1 MEAVSIH
8 TELRQSRKDQI
19 ANSGKMGQN
28 LPCGLKS
35 TVYTNF
41 LFFSELQWSIFW
53 TWTHL

>member
-53 TWTHL
+53 TWKHL